1 MKNIQCRNVGFLREN
16 RIKQATEMCSNQL
29 ITHYL
34 LVIQKTVYDI
44 FQRGKKKKE
53 LIVKLITIEPYLS
66 FGEKKRSPKQT
77 HHNIS

>member
-1 MKNIQCRNVGFLREN
+1 MKNIQCRNLGFLKEN

-44 FQRGKKKKE
+44 FQRGKRKKNS
-53 LIVKLITIEPYLS
+53 LS
-66 FGEKKRSPKQT
+66 SLLQLNPISALGKKIKSKTNTPQY
-77 HHNIS
+77 

>member
-1 MKNIQCRNVGFLREN
+1 MKNTQCRNLGFLKEN

-44 FQRGKKKKE
+44 FQRGKRKKNS
-53 LIVKLITIEPYLS
+53 LS
-66 FGEKKRSPKQT
+66 SLLQLNPISALGKKRKSKTNTPQY
-77 HHNIS
+77 